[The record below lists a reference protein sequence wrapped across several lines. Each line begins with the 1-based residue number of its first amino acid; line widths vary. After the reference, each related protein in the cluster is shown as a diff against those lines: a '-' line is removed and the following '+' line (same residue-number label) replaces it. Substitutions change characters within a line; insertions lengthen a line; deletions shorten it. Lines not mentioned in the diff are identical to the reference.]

1 MENKKVVWDGRIE
14 HIFKII
20 VEITFITWYN
30 QSMSVLKTI
39 ETPMF

>member
-1 MENKKVVWDGRIE
+1 MKNKKVVCNGRIE

-20 VEITFITWYN
+20 VEITFTTWYN